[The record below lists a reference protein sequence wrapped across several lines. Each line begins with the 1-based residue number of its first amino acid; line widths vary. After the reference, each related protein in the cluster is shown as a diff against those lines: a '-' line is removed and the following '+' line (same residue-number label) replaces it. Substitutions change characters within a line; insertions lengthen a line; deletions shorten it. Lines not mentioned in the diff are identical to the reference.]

1 MQIRTATCAIT
12 CQATAEH
19 RGTRWWTRTWSLLVT
34 NSCISRK
41 AWFMSRMFMMT
52 LYSNAWHCT
61 YLTMKK
67 EHKRIDK
74 KRNKKGEVFAC
85 LSRLEEFAGYTTSRS
100 ALCTG
105 EKTRPLVRMSHL
117 TD

>member
-1 MQIRTATCAIT
+1 MVDTYVVAVGDKLLHFSEGLVHESHVHDDLVQQCVALHISDNVK
-12 CQATAEH
+12 
-19 RGTRWWTRTWSLLVT
+19 GTQKDRQ
-34 NSCISRK
+34 
-41 AWFMSRMFMMT
+41 
-52 LYSNAWHCT
+52 
-61 YLTMKK
+61 
-67 EHKRIDK
+67 